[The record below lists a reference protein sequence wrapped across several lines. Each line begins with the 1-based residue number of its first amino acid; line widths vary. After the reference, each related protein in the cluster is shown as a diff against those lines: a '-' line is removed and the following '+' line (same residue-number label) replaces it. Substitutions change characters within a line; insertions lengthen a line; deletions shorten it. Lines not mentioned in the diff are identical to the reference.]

1 MGGAEVALAACVTTA
16 VRSAK
21 PPVHV
26 LIVDDEPAARSG
38 LSRLLVGEGYSVETA
53 DGGAAALELASARP
67 PDLVVTDLK
76 MPGMDGLTFL
86 AKLHEHNREIPVIVA
101 TALADLGSAVTA
113 MRAGADDFIA
123 KPIDFDQLTLV
134 IERALERRSL
144 RNEAEYLRRQMHERD
159 GEGLEGMIGASAAM
173 QKVYGL
179 ARQVAGS
186 RATVLITGESGTGK
200 GELARAVHALGPRAK
215 HPFIALHCAAVPE
228 TLLESEMFGHEK
240 GAFTGADRR
249 RVGRFEQADGGTL
262 FLDEVGE
269 IPLAMQVKLLRV
281 LQERTFERV
290 GGSEPVQC
298 DVRIVAA
305 TNRDLLAEVQAGRFR
320 EDLYYRLNVVHVEM
334 PPLRF
339 RGGDAMILAHHFLRK
354 FATDNHKMIEAF
366 SEDARARIAS
376 YTWPGN
382 VRALENAIERAVV
395 LAEGTVIGV
404 DDLPLEADVR
414 SSSSSVRIPGAT
426 MEQIERE
433 AILKTLEACDGSTA
447 RTADVLGISVRT
459 IQYRLHQYGC
469 ARAPNS
475 SRSPSAAS

>member
-38 LSRLLVGEGYSVETA
+38 LSRLLAGEGYSVETA

-215 HPFIALHCAAVPE
+215 NPFIALHCAAVPE

-433 AILKTLEACDGSTA
+433 AILKTHEACDGSTA

>member
-215 HPFIALHCAAVPE
+215 NPFIALHCAAVPE

>member
-179 ARQVAGS
+179 PRQVAGS

-215 HPFIALHCAAVPE
+215 NPFIALHCAAVPE

>member
-1 MGGAEVALAACVTTA
+1 
-16 VRSAK
+16 
-21 PPVHV
+21 
-26 LIVDDEPAARSG
+26 
-38 LSRLLVGEGYSVETA
+38 
-53 DGGAAALELASARP
+53 
-67 PDLVVTDLK
+67 
-76 MPGMDGLTFL
+76 
-86 AKLHEHNREIPVIVA
+86 
-101 TALADLGSAVTA
+101 
-113 MRAGADDFIA
+113 
-123 KPIDFDQLTLV
+123 
-134 IERALERRSL
+134 
-144 RNEAEYLRRQMHERD
+144 
-159 GEGLEGMIGASAAM
+159 
-173 QKVYGL
+173 
-179 ARQVAGS
+179 
-186 RATVLITGESGTGK
+186 
-200 GELARAVHALGPRAK
+200 
-215 HPFIALHCAAVPE
+215 
-228 TLLESEMFGHEK
+228 
-240 GAFTGADRR
+240 
-249 RVGRFEQADGGTL
+249 
-262 FLDEVGE
+262 
-269 IPLAMQVKLLRV
+269 
-281 LQERTFERV
+281 
-290 GGSEPVQC
+290 
-298 DVRIVAA
+298 
-305 TNRDLLAEVQAGRFR
+305 
-320 EDLYYRLNVVHVEM
+320 M